1 MTAMTNFSTTAE
13 RIGKTPS
20 EKRAVEAMANALG
33 SVENAIADGDTHY
46 EGHCFIDDAEQYAS
60 EGLDSLD
67 KRTLNHISDERI
79 NELVHEVALTFDYL
93 EEHDEPTTSPEADN
107 DKENIVT
114 TAQASAFIPSSAT
127 SMSFEDFVDGM
138 YLFASKYAGEIALDR
153 VATRVES
160 LYNDITF
167 RTMVFEYRQAV
178 LTRDDLR
185 KRMFRL
191 TATGDYV
198 YTADNWDKCVLY
210 ASKVSA
216 YEEVL
221 YDMLVWKTTNSLGYW
236 DKDDKWNVVRP
247 GENIKLRGTVKQHSI
262 YNGIKQTT
270 LDRCI
275 VKF

>member
-1 MTAMTNFSTTAE
+1 MTTMTNFSATAE
-13 RIGKTPS
+13 RIGKTTS

-67 KRTLNHISDERI
+67 KRILNHISDERI

-93 EEHDEPTTSPEADN
+93 EEYNEPTTSPEANN
-107 DKENIVT
+107 DKENTVT
-114 TAQASAFIPSSAT
+114 TAQTSAFIPSSAA

-138 YLFASKYAGEIALDR
+138 YLFASKYAGEIAIDR
-153 VATRVES
+153 VAVRVES
-160 LYNDITF
+160 LYSDITF
-167 RTMVFEYRQAV
+167 RAMVFEYRQAV

-191 TATGDYV
+191 TATGDCV

-221 YDMLVWKTTNSLGYW
+221 YDMLVCLPKNAEDERES
-236 DKDDKWNVVRP
+236 
-247 GENIKLRGTVKQHSI
+247 IK
-262 YNGIKQTT
+262 
-270 LDRCI
+270 
-275 VKF
+275 KFCK

>member
-1 MTAMTNFSTTAE
+1 MTTMTNFSTTAE

-93 EEHDEPTTSPEADN
+93 EAYATSPEANN
-107 DKENIVT
+107 DRENTVT
-114 TAQASAFIPSSAT
+114 TAQTSVFVPSAAT
-127 SMSFEDFVDGM
+127 SMSFEDFIDGM
-138 YLFASKYAGEIALDR
+138 YLFASKYVGEIALDR
-153 VATRVES
+153 VAVRVES

-167 RTMVFEYRQAV
+167 RTMMFEYRQAV

-198 YTADNWDKCVLY
+198 YTADNWDKCALY

-216 YEEVL
+216 YEEVF
-221 YDMLVWKTTNSLGYW
+221 YDMLVCLPKNTEDERGS
-236 DKDDKWNVVRP
+236 
-247 GENIKLRGTVKQHSI
+247 IK
-262 YNGIKQTT
+262 
-270 LDRCI
+270 
-275 VKF
+275 KFCK

>member
-1 MTAMTNFSTTAE
+1 MTTMTNFSTTAE
-13 RIGKTPS
+13 R
-20 EKRAVEAMANALG
+20 
-33 SVENAIADGDTHY
+33 
-46 EGHCFIDDAEQYAS
+46 
-60 EGLDSLD
+60 
-67 KRTLNHISDERI
+67 
-79 NELVHEVALTFDYL
+79 
-93 EEHDEPTTSPEADN
+93 EPATSPEANN
-107 DKENIVT
+107 DRENIVT

-221 YDMLVWKTTNSLGYW
+221 YDMLVCLPKNAEDERES
-236 DKDDKWNVVRP
+236 
-247 GENIKLRGTVKQHSI
+247 IK
-262 YNGIKQTT
+262 
-270 LDRCI
+270 
-275 VKF
+275 KFCK